1 MMTKKIKNKLLN
13 YAKGIVVAG
22 LLIAQPAFAKTSS
35 IISQPPGNGWYTYGT
50 TFSQLIP
57 KTTNGEYKIKLI
69 PRGGGM
75 TNPVAVNQ
83 GKADFGFA
91 TSNAAVWARDGL
103 TDIYK
108 GRTNKEL
115 RMVLDNVQQAYTITV
130 ARKGWVESTGND
142 TWEKIIKADKVVIAM
157 KPTGSQVP
165 IIADYIFESLG
176 TDFETLK
183 KEGKIVQMGSGQAS
197 QMMRDN
203 AIDVYIDNVP
213 AMHPNLTEMTLTSDV
228 TYIPYSKKTLTDLA
242 KVGLPT
248 GTMPVGTYDDQT
260 EDYVN
265 PVSATVFLT
274 NSKVSD
280 DIVYNVT
287 KALVEN
293 QAEIK
298 KTHSPL
304 KFWHPEDI
312 GSHEQV
318 IELHPG
324 AEKYYREKGWIK

>member
-1 MMTKKIKNKLLN
+1 MLNKNFKTALKAAALCSTL
-13 YAKGIVVAG
+13 VVGAVQ
-22 LLIAQPAFAKTSS
+22 ASTSS

-57 KTTNGEYKIKLI
+57 RVTNEEYKIKLI

-75 TNPVAVNQ
+75 TNPVVVNQ
-83 GKADFGFA
+83 EKADFGFA
-91 TSNAAVWARDGL
+91 TTNAAVWARDGL

-115 RMVLDNVQQAYTITV
+115 RMVLDDIQQAYTITV
-130 ARKGWVESTGND
+130 ARKGWVEQTGND
-142 TWEKIIKADKVVIAM
+142 TWEKILKADKVVIAM

-165 IIADYIFESLG
+165 IIADYIFQSLG

-228 TYIPYSKKTLTDLA
+228 AYIPYSDKTLEALA

-248 GTMPVGTYDDQT
+248 GTMPAKTYDGQA

-265 PVSATVFLT
+265 PISATVFIT

-280 DIVYNVT
+280 DVVYNVT
-287 KALVEN
+287 KSLVES
-293 QAEIK
+293 QEDIK
-298 KTHSPL
+298 KSHAPL
-304 KFWHPEDI
+304 KFWKPEEV
-312 GSHEQV
+312 GSRDEI

-324 AEKYYREKGWIK
+324 AAKYYREQGWIE

>member
-1 MMTKKIKNKLLN
+1 MFNKNLKSALKTAVLCSTL
-13 YAKGIVVAG
+13 VAAG
-22 LLIAQPAFAKTSS
+22 VQAASTAS

-57 KTTNGEYKIKLI
+57 RATNDEYKIKLI

-75 TNPVAVNQ
+75 TNPVVVNQ
-83 GKADFGFA
+83 EKADFGFA

-130 ARKGWVESTGND
+130 ARKAWVDQTGND
-142 TWEKIIKADKVVIAM
+142 TWEKIINADKVIIAM

-228 TYIPYSKKTLTDLA
+228 TYIPYSDKTLKDLA

-248 GTMPVGTYDDQT
+248 GTMPSGTYDGQT
-260 EDYVN
+260 ADYVN

-280 DIVYNVT
+280 DVVYNVT
-287 KALVEN
+287 KTLVEN
-293 QAEIK
+293 QDEIK
-298 KTHSPL
+298 KSHSPL
-304 KFWHPEDI
+304 KFWHPEEI
-312 GSHEQV
+312 GQAEQLV
-318 IELHPG
+318 ELHPG
-324 AEKYYREKGWIK
+324 AAKYYKEQGWIK

>member
-1 MMTKKIKNKLLN
+1 MFNKHIR
-13 YAKGIVVAG
+13 YALKTAALCSIVIAGVAQ
-22 LLIAQPAFAKTSS
+22 ATDTAS

-57 KTTNGEYKIKLI
+57 KATHDEYKIKLI

-75 TNPVAVNQ
+75 TNPVVVNN

-108 GRTNKEL
+108 GRTNKDL
-115 RMVLDNVQQAYTITV
+115 RMVLDDVQQAYTITV
-130 ARKGWVESTGND
+130 ARKGWVEQTGND
-142 TWEKIIKADKVVIAM
+142 TWEKIIHADKVIIAM

-165 IIADYIFESLG
+165 IIANYIFESLG

-228 TYIPYSKKTLTDLA
+228 TYIPYSKKTLEALA

-248 GTMPVGTYDDQT
+248 GTMPAGTYNEQT
-260 EDYVN
+260 KDYVN

-287 KALVEN
+287 KSLVEN
-293 QAEIK
+293 QSEIK
-298 KTHSPL
+298 KVHSPL
-304 KFWHPEDI
+304 KFWHPETI
-312 GSHEQV
+312 GSHQELV
-318 IELHPG
+318 KLHPG
-324 AEKYYREKGWIK
+324 ALKYYREQGWIK